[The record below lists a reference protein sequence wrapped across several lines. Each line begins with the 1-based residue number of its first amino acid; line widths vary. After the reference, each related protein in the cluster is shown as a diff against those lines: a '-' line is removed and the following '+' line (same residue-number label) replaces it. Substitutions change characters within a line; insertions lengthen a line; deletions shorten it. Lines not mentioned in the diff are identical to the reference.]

1 MKALEEDPWNKTY
14 KIAMK
19 KIRKCQTALC
29 ETMDL
34 MKEIIHSLFP
44 DGPCLGDG
52 DPIGLSDEVIP
63 PVSTEELERSIKRIN
78 GNRKTPGSDGV
89 NTILLHAARL
99 AGGMMIKVILS
110 DVLRRDG
117 KCPN

>member
-1 MKALEEDPWNKTY
+1 MCGDKEIQGLLKASEEDPWNKTY

-29 ETMDL
+29 ETMDSDL

-44 DGPCLGDG
+44 DGPCLGD
-52 DPIGLSDEVIP
+52 PIDLSDEVIP
-63 PVSTEELERSIKRIN
+63 LVGTEELKRSIKRIN
-78 GNRKTPGSDGV
+78 GNRKTPGPDGVV

-99 AGGMMIKVILS
+99 AGGIMIKCF
-110 DVLRRDG
+110 
-117 KCPN
+117 K